1 MNEYLEKRMYV
12 YRKSYNFYKN
22 LSLYILI
29 LKLLSSAIGSVGFI
43 YNPIL
48 STLSLVNGVLI
59 LIERNI
65 NQNEKLSE
73 FLIVYKFYNRILL
86 LFKAQ
91 QITEEEINIREKDL
105 LEHIQ
110 FFPREKYLKVTGLNG
125 YKYIG
130 EK

>member
-29 LKLLSSAIGSVGFI
+29 LKLLSSTVGSFGFI

-48 STLSLVNGVLI
+48 SPLSLVNGVLI

-65 NQNEKLSE
+65 KQNEKISE
-73 FLIVYKFYNRILL
+73 FLIVYKFYYRILL

-125 YKYIG
+125 YKYIE

>member
-22 LSLYILI
+22 LSLCILV

-48 STLSLVNGVLI
+48 STLSLVNGALI

-110 FFPREKYLKVTGLNG
+110 FFPREKYLKVTGLNR
-125 YKYIG
+125 YKYI
-130 EK
+130 EEE